1 MNILIV
7 TANPKAE
14 NHTKQIAE
22 TYKTEKEK
30 LGDEVRLID
39 LYAEENMIPYFLCDK
54 NRDAGSADQIE
65 KMHEHITWANEIVVV
80 HPVWWGLMP
89 AAMKNW
95 MDEVFGPHFA
105 YQYDKGG
112 KEIKMLTGKTAKV
125 FATAGSNAPYFRIPI
140 VKLFTPLHLIW
151 KYALFGFCGIELV
164 DFQVC
169 DQMNM
174 NNGCP
179 PVGRFENFLEE
190 IKHSARKI
198 K

>member
-7 TANPKAE
+7 TANPKQE

-22 TYKTEKEK
+22 TYKGEKEK
-30 LGDEVRLID
+30 LGDEVRVMN
-39 LYAEENMIPYFLCDK
+39 LYSDEYLIPYMFCDK
-54 NRDAGSADQIE
+54 HRDEGSNAQIE
-65 KMHEHITWANEIVVV
+65 KMHTEISWANEIVVV

-125 FATAGSNAPYFRIPI
+125 FATAGSNAPYFRLPI

-151 KYALFGFCGIELV
+151 KYALFGFCGIKLI
-164 DFQVC
+164 DFQVR
-169 DQMNM
+169 DQMNL
-174 NNGCP
+174 NNSCP
-179 PVGRFENFLEE
+179 PEGCFEAFLEDVKSSA
-190 IKHSARKI
+190 KHTQ
-198 K
+198 